1 MTIHFEIP
9 KDIEERLR
17 AAGIDLTQMA
27 KEALLVD
34 LYRQHKITHR
44 QLGEALGLDRF
55 DTEVLL
61 KRHGVE
67 LELSLEEF
75 NAEVASLREVKPS
88 R

>member
-34 LYRQHKITHR
+34 LYRTARITHH
-44 QLGEALGLDRF
+44 QLAEALGLNRYETDG
-55 DTEVLL
+55 VL

-67 LELSLEEF
+67 LELSLDEF
-75 NAEVASLREVKPS
+75 NAEVASLREAKP
-88 R
+88 

>member
-1 MTIHFEIP
+1 MKSRLSLQLS

-34 LYRQHKITHR
+34 LYRQHKITHH

-55 DTEVLL
+55 DTDVLL
-61 KRHGVE
+61 KAPRRG
-67 LELSLEEF
+67 
-75 NAEVASLREVKPS
+75 AGTVARGIQRGGCLVA
-88 R
+88 

>member
-44 QLGEALGLDRF
+44 QLGECSAW
-55 DTEVLL
+55 T
-61 KRHGVE
+61 
-67 LELSLEEF
+67 
-75 NAEVASLREVKPS
+75 ASIPMCCS
-88 R
+88 SATA